1 MNASERGREREREK
15 HGRTMTTKLEQPMGR
30 VSSGVN
36 AGRSTTAATSVAT
49 THIPVRSPDR
59 RGICAG
65 RSHCNRQHRHSQH
78 SSNGMYVP
86 REDSSGAGRQVSS
99 VENCSVDMKPRNA
112 HHGTNTMKPQHQVR
126 AKATAGLSLV
136 LNPTLM
142 QCALYGLIFFQHNAH
157 SATPSRISF
166 LTLNRRIYHV
176 SCHRASQLSRDVPA
190 DKGYSINVPCRR
202 TR

>member
-1 MNASERGREREREK
+1 
-15 HGRTMTTKLEQPMGR
+15 MTTKLEQPMGR

-49 THIPVRSPDR
+49 THIPVRSPDW

-99 VENCSVDMKPRNA
+99 VENCSADMNPRNVRDSI
-112 HHGTNTMKPQHQVR
+112 NTMKPQLQVG
-126 AKATAGLSLV
+126 AEATVERSLV

-142 QCALYGLIFFQHNAH
+142 R
-157 SATPSRISF
+157 STISF
-166 LTLNRRIYHV
+166 SSKTTFIL
-176 SCHRASQLSRDVPA
+176 QLQAQYPSWH
-190 DKGYSINVPCRR
+190 
-202 TR
+202 